1 MDTHCENLNGIYNHS
16 KLKVTHIAYISNR
29 NRQTKTTKASKIR
42 TENVREETINRK
54 TVEKTGKGCTPVFNL
69 YKNFSIPIYA
79 KSSHQTGS

>member
-42 TENVREETINRK
+42 TENVREETIKGK
-54 TVEKTGKGCTPVFNL
+54 TV
-69 YKNFSIPIYA
+69 
-79 KSSHQTGS
+79 